1 MMQSLSR
8 DYEEEAILFSKLA
21 KIVWNEIFNN
31 ETNFTRNL
39 NEYESRHNIPLMS
52 NLISIILYGKEINS
66 DIKETN

>member
-1 MMQSLSR
+1 MQSLSR

-21 KIVWNEIFNN
+21 KIARNEIFNN

-52 NLISIILYGKEINS
+52 NLISITLYGKEINS

>member
-31 ETNFTRNL
+31 ETNFIRNL